1 MWSRGTV
8 PAVQNPFVALAGL
21 ALVVASCAS
30 QGGPVAAERAT
41 TTAPI
46 LNTTTTPEKSKE
58 TTTTSE
64 LPSSFPIGTKVTT
77 SAGNF
82 FTLHGYEQPTPGD
95 GFWEPDPGNEF
106 AAVDVEFCRGAKP
119 EASYLTGIGPSDFEL
134 QMGDN
139 TRRTGDISVK
149 EPALHYTEVP
159 SIGDCVRGWITY
171 QVPVGI
177 RPKYL
182 VVENTNPLVKFEL

>member
-64 LPSSFPIGTKVTT
+64 LPSSFPI
-77 SAGNF
+77 
-82 FTLHGYEQPTPGD
+82 EQPTPGD